1 MSGLKD
7 DITLIR
13 LKYLMQMLCYT
24 FIYFIFRM
32 SKEDFKFTFLSKDL
46 VSTLEVPVPIPL
58 KQPLNDFISQLVTTH
73 NLPCFV
79 EDG

>member
-1 MSGLKD
+1 
-7 DITLIR
+7 
-13 LKYLMQMLCYT
+13 MQMLSYT

>member
-7 DITLIR
+7 DITLIT
-13 LKYLMQMLCYT
+13 LKYLMQILCYT

>member
-13 LKYLMQMLCYT
+13 LKCLMQMLSCT

>member
-13 LKYLMQMLCYT
+13 LKCLMQMLSCT

-46 VSTLEVPVPIPL
+46 VSTLEVPVSIPL

>member
-13 LKYLMQMLCYT
+13 FKYLVQMLSYI

-58 KQPLNDFISQLVTTH
+58 KQPLNDFIGQLVTTH

>member
-7 DITLIR
+7 DITLIT
-13 LKYLMQMLCYT
+13 LKDLMQMLCYT